1 MPDWRYRRFDAAAA
15 ALDER
20 LRRLKALFV
29 ELLLRTDGDAEE
41 ALRWL
46 EQIGRRHGLFDER
59 LSIEDFERHLQG
71 DKSVARDRE
80 GVLRLTPT
88 GERLLRTSSLDAV
101 FGSLRGDRTGGEHRV
116 PAAGQGTE
124 RLPETH
130 AWSFGDSLALLDGPG
145 SLSAALRRSGLD
157 EFALREEDLAVFE
170 TEHVT
175 SCATVL
181 LVDVSHSMVLY
192 GEDRITPAKKVALG
206 LTELITMRYPKDDL
220 RVVLFG
226 DTAWEVPLVELP
238 YCGVGPFHTNT
249 RDGLRLARRILR
261 RKKQANRQILMLT
274 DGKPSALTEADGS
287 LYKNPFGLDERIVN
301 KTLEEAAL
309 CRRQGIPITTFML
322 TEDPTL
328 VEFVEQFTALNK
340 GRAYFS
346 RADRLQSFV
355 LVDFLRNRRRNV
367 R

>member
-15 ALDER
+15 ARDER
-20 LRRLKALFV
+20 LRRLKSLFV
-29 ELLLRTDGDAEE
+29 ELLLRTDGDVGE

-46 EQIGRRHGLFDER
+46 AELGRRHGLFDER
-59 LSIEDFERHLQG
+59 LSIEDFEKRLFG
-71 DKSVARDRE
+71 DKAVAK
-80 GVLRLTPT
+80 GPGGMLRLTPS
-88 GERLLRTSSLDAV
+88 GERMLRTASLDAV

-116 PAAGQGTE
+116 PRAGQGTE
-124 RLPETH
+124 RLPETR
-130 AWSFGDSLALLDGPG
+130 AWSFGDALDLLDAPS

-157 EFALREEDLAVFE
+157 DLALREEDLHVFE
-170 TEHVT
+170 TEQVT

-206 LTELITMRYPKDDL
+206 LTELITTRYPKDDL
-220 RVVLFG
+220 HVVLFG
-226 DTAWEVPLVELP
+226 DEAWEVPLSELP

-274 DGKPSALTEADGS
+274 DGKPSALTDEDGQV
-287 LYKNPFGLDERIVN
+287 YKNPFGLDERIVN
-301 KTLEEAAL
+301 KTLEEAVA

-328 VEFVEQFTALNK
+328 VEFVERFTALNK

-346 RADRLQSFV
+346 QADRLQSFV
-355 LVDFLRNRRRNV
+355 FVDFLRNRRRRV